1 MNSSLNDKSVVYNLL
16 RLVREQRDA
25 IHQLRLMVGAL
36 SWFVAGTDE
45 EKWREFKAMMW
56 LIERGKPDDSER
68 DQQWE
73 AYLAGTQR
81 EVELGRPEMPN

>member
-1 MNSSLNDKSVVYNLL
+1 MNSSLNDKSIVYNLL
-16 RLVREQRDA
+16 RLVREQREA

-36 SWFVAGTDE
+36 TWIVTGTDE
-45 EKWREFKAMMW
+45 EKRREFNTMMW
-56 LIERGKPDDSER
+56 LIENGKPAENER

-81 EVELGRPEMPN
+81 EVELGRPEIPS